1 MAEGTKD
8 GVPTRLRL
16 DATAWPSTE
25 LGVGGGTVA
34 VAAPPAVVAR
44 WLADNAIPPGVHP
57 PETVI
62 EPQPFYE
69 ELARRGITTTLS
81 EETVLA
87 G

>member
-1 MAEGTKD
+1 
-8 GVPTRLRL
+8 
-16 DATAWPSTE
+16 
-25 LGVGGGTVA
+25 VA

-44 WLADNAIPPGVHP
+44 WLADDAIPPGVHP